1 MPTYTLTNSN
11 FTLSSKQKKNLAEG
25 ITKVHNV
32 VTGANTYF
40 AQVIFNKTKKNNHFI
55 GGKKVKEP
63 SIFLLGQIRA
73 GRTKIM
79 KDKLISDLRN
89 TIIQNSKLDE
99 TQIWVYIVD
108 LTPSQMIEYGTVL
121 PKSGKEKEW
130 FSKLSI
136 KLKKKLSKIENN
148 N

>member
-1 MPTYTLTNSN
+1 MPTYTVTNSN
-11 FTLSSKQKKNLAEG
+11 FNLNSKQQNNLAKG

-40 AQVIFNKTKKNNHFI
+40 AQVIFNKTKKNNHFM

-73 GRTKIM
+73 GRPKKI
-79 KDKLISDLRN
+79 KDKLISDLRD
-89 TIIQNSKLDE
+89 IIIKNSKLDE
-99 TQIWVYIVD
+99 TQVWVYIVD
-108 LTPSQMIEYGTVL
+108 LPPSQMIEYGAVL

-130 FSKLSI
+130 FSKLSK
-136 KLKKKLSKIENN
+136 KLKIKLSKMGK
-148 N
+148 

>member
-1 MPTYTLTNSN
+1 MPTYTVTNSN
-11 FTLSSKQKKNLAEG
+11 FNLTSKQQKNLAEG

-40 AQVIFNKTKKNNHFI
+40 AQVIFIKTKKNNHFM
-55 GGKKVKEP
+55 GGKKVREP

-73 GRTKIM
+73 GRPKKI

-89 TIIQNSKLDE
+89 IVIKNSKLNE

-108 LTPSQMIEYGTVL
+108 LPPSQMIEYGEVL
-121 PKSGKEKEW
+121 PESGKEKLW
-130 FSKLSI
+130 FSKLSK
-136 KLKKKLSKIENN
+136 KLKKKLSKIGH
-148 N
+148 

>member
-1 MPTYTLTNSN
+1 MPTYTVTNSN
-11 FTLSSKQKKNLAEG
+11 LNLTSKQQKNLAEG

-55 GGKKVKEP
+55 GGKKVREP

-73 GRTKIM
+73 GRPKKI
-79 KDKLISDLRN
+79 KDKLISDLRD
-89 TIIQNSKLDE
+89 IVIKNSKLNE

-108 LTPSQMIEYGTVL
+108 LPPSQMIEYGEVL
-121 PKSGKEKEW
+121 PESGKEKLW
-130 FSKLSI
+130 FSKLSK
-136 KLKKKLSKIENN
+136 KLKKKLSKIGN
-148 N
+148 

>member
-1 MPTYTLTNSN
+1 MPTYTVTNSN
-11 FTLSSKQKKNLAEG
+11 FNLNSKQQNNLAKG

-40 AQVIFNKTKKNNHFI
+40 AQVIFNKTKKNNHFM

-73 GRTKIM
+73 GRPKKT
-79 KDKLISDLRN
+79 KDKLISDLRD
-89 TIIQNSKLDE
+89 IIIKNSKLDE
-99 TQIWVYIVD
+99 TQVCVYIVD
-108 LTPSQMIEYGTVL
+108 LPPSQMIEYGAVL

-130 FSKLSI
+130 FSKLSK
-136 KLKKKLSKIENN
+136 KLKKKLSKIGN
-148 N
+148 